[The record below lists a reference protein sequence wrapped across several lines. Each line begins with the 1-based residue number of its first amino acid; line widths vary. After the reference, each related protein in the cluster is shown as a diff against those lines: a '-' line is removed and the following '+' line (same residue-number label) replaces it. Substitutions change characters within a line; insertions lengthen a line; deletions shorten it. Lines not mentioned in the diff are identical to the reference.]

1 MPVEQEQALNAK
13 LAEFKRDPK
22 AFMNRLP
29 SKTVVQNGA
38 DSVEPFS
45 DAAVAQQAFIDA
57 RDHQRMMVLQ
67 PGSTDTQAPSRAPIA
82 SNDRPENLVDS
93 LNLTTLEAIE
103 NAGLKQA
110 YLPESPWSDDY
121 WATYKGILGARYADP
136 SFPAN
141 PDWKKNYDYIRAN
154 PTANILASGSAA
166 RINRMSP
173 SEKYDALIG
182 DSSETLTRAMWAE
195 GKRYYDTHGD
205 VESWMGICHGWAPAA
220 YMLARPTKAITLKTP
235 RNIPITFY
243 PSDIKAL
250 ASLLWANAPSSTK
263 FIGGRCNDKEPQ
275 TDPLTGRALS
285 SQCFDTNPGTWH
297 LAMVNQIGANKRG
310 LVLDATFDY
319 QVWNQPAYGYSYT
332 YFNPQTDNAVRTIA
346 EAKVAIAN
354 YTNDKFKKYR
364 SPQAV
369 AVVGIEM
376 SVSYV
381 VETRPS
387 QRDTDNPSYDAIRKV
402 AYLYD
407 LELDANGKII
417 GGEWYQNPHPDF
429 LWTPPKG
436 ARAQTRYE
444 AQAVGEWN
452 ANAALPTTWQA
463 AAKSATANQIAPL
476 AVIVEQLIKF
486 ANSNSSTV
494 NPTPSPSTPI
504 SPVPSPSNPTPPPT
518 PSPSANTGGSWL
530 ARLLGRL
537 FGA

>member
-1 MPVEQEQALNAK
+1 
-13 LAEFKRDPK
+13 
-22 AFMNRLP
+22 
-29 SKTVVQNGA
+29 
-38 DSVEPFS
+38 
-45 DAAVAQQAFIDA
+45 
-57 RDHQRMMVLQ
+57 
-67 PGSTDTQAPSRAPIA
+67 
-82 SNDRPENLVDS
+82 
-93 LNLTTLEAIE
+93 
-103 NAGLKQA
+103 
-110 YLPESPWSDDY
+110 
-121 WATYKGILGARYADP
+121 
-136 SFPAN
+136 
-141 PDWKKNYDYIRAN
+141 
-154 PTANILASGSAA
+154 
-166 RINRMSP
+166 
-173 SEKYDALIG
+173 
-182 DSSETLTRAMWAE
+182 
-195 GKRYYDTHGD
+195 
-205 VESWMGICHGWAPAA
+205 
-220 YMLARPTKAITLKTP
+220 
-235 RNIPITFY
+235 
-243 PSDIKAL
+243 
-250 ASLLWANAPSSTK
+250 
-263 FIGGRCNDKEPQ
+263 
-275 TDPLTGRALS
+275 
-285 SQCFDTNPGTWH
+285 
-297 LAMVNQIGANKRG
+297 
-310 LVLDATFDY
+310 
-319 QVWNQPAYGYSYT
+319 
-332 YFNPQTDNAVRTIA
+332 
-346 EAKVAIAN
+346 
-354 YTNDKFKKYR
+354 
-364 SPQAV
+364 
-369 AVVGIEM
+369 M

-463 AAKSATANQIAPL
+463 AAKSAAANQIAPL

>member
-57 RDHQRMMVLQ
+57 RDHQRMTVLQ
-67 PGSTDTQAPSRAPIA
+67 PGSTDMQAPSRAPIA

-452 ANAALPTTWQA
+452 ANAALPTAWQA
-463 AAKSATANQIAPL
+463 AAKSAAANQIAPL

>member
-13 LAEFKRDPK
+13 LAEFKHDPK

-275 TDPLTGRALS
+275 TDPTTGRTLS

-452 ANAALPTTWQA
+452 ANAALPTAWQA
-463 AAKSATANQIAPL
+463 AAKSAAANQIAPL

>member
-1 MPVEQEQALNAK
+1 
-13 LAEFKRDPK
+13 
-22 AFMNRLP
+22 
-29 SKTVVQNGA
+29 
-38 DSVEPFS
+38 
-45 DAAVAQQAFIDA
+45 
-57 RDHQRMMVLQ
+57 
-67 PGSTDTQAPSRAPIA
+67 
-82 SNDRPENLVDS
+82 
-93 LNLTTLEAIE
+93 
-103 NAGLKQA
+103 
-110 YLPESPWSDDY
+110 
-121 WATYKGILGARYADP
+121 
-136 SFPAN
+136 
-141 PDWKKNYDYIRAN
+141 
-154 PTANILASGSAA
+154 
-166 RINRMSP
+166 
-173 SEKYDALIG
+173 
-182 DSSETLTRAMWAE
+182 
-195 GKRYYDTHGD
+195 
-205 VESWMGICHGWAPAA
+205 MGICHGWSPAS
-220 YMLARPTKAITLKTP
+220 YMLARPTKAITLKNP

-243 PSDIKAL
+243 PADIKAL

-275 TDPLTGRALS
+275 ADPTTGRTLS

-297 LAMVNQIGANKRG
+297 LAMVNQIGVNKRS

-332 YFNPQTDNAVRTIA
+332 YFNPQTDTAVHTLA

-429 LWTPPKG
+429 LWTPAKTMH
-436 ARAQTRYE
+436 AQTRYE
-444 AQAVGEWN
+444 AQATGSWK
-452 ANAALPTTWQA
+452 ATDALPASWQS
-463 AAKSATANQIAPL
+463 AAKSAAAGQIAPL
-476 AVIVEQLIKF
+476 ALIVEHLIQF
-486 ANSNSSTV
+486 ANSNSVAVSPSPTPTTPPSPAPV
-494 NPTPSPSTPI
+494 PTPSPTTPA
-504 SPVPSPSNPTPPPT
+504 T
-518 PSPSANTGGSWL
+518 NTGGSWL
-530 ARLLGRL
+530 ARLLSRL